1 MTTKNVNETLY
12 SLTNNLLRL
21 QEFIEQAEN
30 AEELADLIAD
40 SKEALEV
47 SFDEKLEGMM
57 TIRQNKLARINALEE
72 EAARLKKLA
81 ESESKAIGRIEKYA
95 ASELEKLGHNYKE
108 KAKKTVGKFDLQF
121 KKLPPKLEI
130 VDQSKIP
137 AQYMNIPTPPPAAPD
152 KKELLDLLKK
162 KAEFL
167 HGKKWTKE
175 IDGLDLEE
183 FGIKLVNNNSK
194 FEVK

>member
-1 MTTKNVNETLY
+1 MTKETLY

-21 QEFIEQAEN
+21 QEFIEQAESP
-30 AEELADLIAD
+30 EELAELIAD
-40 SKEALEV
+40 SKEALEI
-47 SFDEKLEGMM
+47 SIDDKIEGMM
-57 TIRQNKLARINALEE
+57 TIRQNKLARANALKE

-81 ESESKAIGRIEKYA
+81 ESEEKAAERIVKYA
-95 ASELEKLGHNYKE
+95 ADELSKLGHNYKE
-108 KAKKTVGKFDLQF
+108 NAKKTVGKFNLQF
-121 KKLPPKLEI
+121 KKLPPVVEI
-130 VDQSKIP
+130 VDASKIP
-137 AQYMNIPTPPPAAPD
+137 AQYMNIPPTPAATPD
-152 KKELLDLLKK
+152 KKELLDLLKQ

>member
-1 MTTKNVNETLY
+1 MTNETLY

-21 QEFIEQAEN
+21 QEFIEEAEN
-30 AEELADLIAD
+30 PEELAELIAD
-40 SKEALEV
+40 SKEALEL
-47 SFDEKLEGMM
+47 SIDEKIEGMM
-57 TIRQNKLARINALEE
+57 IIRQNKLARANALKE
-72 EAARLKKLA
+72 EAERLKKLA
-81 ESESKAIGRIEKYA
+81 ESEEKAAEKVEKYA

-108 KAKKTVGKFDLQF
+108 NAKKTVGKFNLTF

-130 VDQSKIP
+130 IDESKIP
-137 AQYMNIPTPPPAAPD
+137 AQFMNIPAPPKPTPD

-183 FGIKLVNNNSK
+183 FGIKLVNSNSK